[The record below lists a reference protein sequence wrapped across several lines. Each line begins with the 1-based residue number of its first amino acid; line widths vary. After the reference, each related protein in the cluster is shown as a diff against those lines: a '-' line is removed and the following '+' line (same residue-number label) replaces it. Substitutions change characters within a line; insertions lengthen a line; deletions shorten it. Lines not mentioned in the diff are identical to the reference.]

1 MSSHLNLGTTDSFLS
16 KGEKSTTAT
25 PTGPRRKFRLSTC
38 LFLVLPV
45 ILISILKS
53 SALYSP
59 ILWSFRPV
67 FRYVHK
73 ADDMSTSYTNSR
85 SNNLEGW
92 HTHATESSSVTP
104 SSFHPTVEDI
114 VVTIVKSSMV
124 GKTFTMALVK
134 PNLAIDSNGRILSLS
149 PAEFAQFHE
158 VVDAVNLLPR
168 TGSWDQW
175 RVKHSTTCWPIDEI
189 LIPGQGE
196 RSVYGWVEPGI
207 WGTLKLESRTSGYT
221 HLPQE
226 LTKLLRLANEAWKGY
241 DHTKGP
247 LQERVVQK
255 ILALQQ

>member
-1 MSSHLNLGTTDSFLS
+1 MSSHPNLGATNSFLS
-16 KGEKSTTAT
+16 KGEKSTAAT
-25 PTGPRRKFRLSTC
+25 PTEPRRKLRLSKC
-38 LFLVLPV
+38 LFLVLPL

-67 FRYVHK
+67 FRYIHK
-73 ADDMSTSYTNSR
+73 ADDMSTSHSNSR

-92 HTHATESSSVTP
+92 HAHATESTSVTP
-104 SSFHPTVEDI
+104 SSFDPKLEDI
-114 VVTIVKSSMV
+114 VVTIIKSSMR

-149 PAEFAQFHE
+149 PAEFAQYQE
-158 VVDAVNLLPR
+158 MVDAVNLLPR
-168 TGSWDQW
+168 TGNWDQW
-175 RVKHSTTCWPIDEI
+175 RVKHSTTCWPIDKI

-196 RSVYGWVEPGI
+196 RSVYGWEEPGS
-207 WGTLKLESRTSGYT
+207 WGTLKLESRTNGYT

-226 LTKLLRLANEAWKGY
+226 ITQLLRLAKEAWKGY